1 MKVVGKFLYLCKYF
15 LIANNNR
22 IESEKQL
29 IEKDDEIA
37 SVASEDE
44 EKQALTDHPVQNAS
58 NFSDDEVENY
68 YNDEQLFD
76 ADCTMDKVS
85 FSFCILYKYF
95 LEVFYYFIRYINLKQ
110 FRPKF
115 KKHYN
120 FVFYSQ

>member
-1 MKVVGKFLYLCKYF
+1 MKVVGKFFNLCKYF

-44 EKQALTDHPVQNAS
+44 EKQALIDHPVQNAS

-68 YNDEQLFD
+68 YNDEQLFG
-76 ADCTMDKVS
+76 ANCTMDKVS
-85 FSFCILYKYF
+85 FVLHFVQIFPRSFLLFYKIY
-95 LEVFYYFIRYINLKQ
+95 
-110 FRPKF
+110 KF
-115 KKHYN
+115 KTI
-120 FVFYSQ
+120 QTEI